1 MERGGMPVL
10 TGVSFR
16 LAPGQGLVL
25 RGANGIGKTTLLRTI
40 AGLQPQLSGSIE
52 GAGERAGYASHADG
66 IKPALTVTETLQ
78 FWADLYR
85 STLPEEVF
93 DLFDLA
99 DLRDRSAGT
108 LSAGQGRRLGLARL
122 AVISREVLLLD
133 EPTVSLDA
141 FSVKRFASF
150 LRDHHLA
157 RGGIAV
163 IATHIDLGLDL
174 PEMDLTPY
182 RAAPEARGGSD
193 EAFL

>member
-1 MERGGMPVL
+1 MPVL

-40 AGLQPQLSGSIE
+40 AGLQPPLSGTIQ

-66 IKPALTVTETLQ
+66 IKPALTVAETLQ

-85 STLPEEVF
+85 AELPEDVF
-93 DLFDLA
+93 ELFDLT

-122 AVISREVLLLD
+122 AVIGREVLLLD

-150 LRDHHLA
+150 LRERHLA

-174 PEMDLTPY
+174 PTLDLTPY
-182 RAAPEARGGSD
+182 RAAHDAAGGSD